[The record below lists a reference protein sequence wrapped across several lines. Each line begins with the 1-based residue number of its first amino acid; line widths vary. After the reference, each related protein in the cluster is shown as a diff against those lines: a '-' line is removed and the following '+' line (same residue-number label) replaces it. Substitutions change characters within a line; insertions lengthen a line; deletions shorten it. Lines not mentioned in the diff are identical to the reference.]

1 MTREVP
7 MPVVS
12 PEAFLSSLTE
22 PAAILDHEGH
32 VCAVNAAWSR
42 LGAEQ
47 ALAGGRFGPACDY
60 LTRCAEVRGVELVEV
75 LARGVRDVLAGR
87 SQSFMLE
94 YACDRAAPPRHFE
107 LVASALPAD
116 EGIGALLLH
125 RDVSDRERIAAA
137 CRKAEEHLKYVLE
150 MLPEGYWDWDIA
162 TDEVYYSGRWCES
175 LGYAR
180 GELEPNVGGWVKL
193 LHPDDVSRVMEAVN
207 AYLEGRSPS
216 YHCETRLRMK
226 DGKYRWNIDRG
237 RIVARDASGKPTRMV
252 GMEIDITA
260 RREAELVIEEQSR
273 RLRDLSTPLIPI
285 TDKVVVMP
293 LVGIVDAQ
301 RADQVLA
308 TLLEGLGRAQAS
320 VAILDVTGVSLI
332 DSHVASVLVNAAK
345 AVGLLGAQIVLT
357 GLRPE
362 VARTLVKLDVPWGN
376 IVMRGTLQSGIAYA
390 TRAERGTSMS

>member
-1 MTREVP
+1 MS
-7 MPVVS
+7 VVS
-12 PEAFLSSLTE
+12 SEALLSSLRE
-22 PAAILDHEGH
+22 PAAMLDHEGH
-32 VCAVNAAWSR
+32 VRAVNTAWSR
-42 LGAEQ
+42 LDVEQ
-47 ALAGGRFGPACDY
+47 ALAGGRFAVARDY
-60 LTRCAEVRGVELVEV
+60 LACCAEARSAELVEV

-87 SQSFMLE
+87 SQSFTLE
-94 YACDRAAPPRHFE
+94 YACERAAPPRHFE
-107 LVASALPAD
+107 LVASALAA
-116 EGIGALLLH
+116 EGGTGALITH
-125 RDVSDRERIAAA
+125 HDVTDREELAAA
-137 CRKAEEHLKYVLE
+137 RRQADARLKYVLE
-150 MLPEGYWDWDIA
+150 MLPEGYWEWDIA
-162 TDEVYYSGRWCES
+162 TDVVYYSDRWCES
-175 LGYAR
+175 LGYAP
-180 GELEPNVGGWVKL
+180 GELEPNVGGWAKL

-207 AYLEGRSPS
+207 GYLEGRTPS

-226 DGKYRWNIDRG
+226 SGKYRWNIDRG
-237 RIVARDASGKPTRMV
+237 RIVARDASGRPLRMV

-301 RADQVLA
+301 RADQVLS
-308 TLLEGLGRAQAS
+308 TLLDGLSRTQAS

-332 DSHVASVLVNAAK
+332 DSHVASVLVDAAK
-345 AVGLLGAQIVLT
+345 AVALLGARVVLT

-390 TRAERGTSMS
+390 TSAERAPSPS

>member
-1 MTREVP
+1 MST
-7 MPVVS
+7 VS
-12 PEAFLSSLTE
+12 PEALLSSIRE
-22 PAAILDHEGH
+22 PAAMLDHEGH
-32 VCAVNAAWSR
+32 VRAVNAAWSR
-42 LGAEQ
+42 LDVEQ
-47 ALAGGRFGPACDY
+47 ALAGHRFAVACDY
-60 LTRCAEVRGVELVEV
+60 LACCAEVRSVELVEV

-87 SQSFMLE
+87 ARSSTLE
-94 YACDRAAPPRHFE
+94 YGCESAAPLRHFE

-116 EGIGALLLH
+116 DGVGALITH
-125 RDVSDRERIAAA
+125 YDVTDREVLAAA
-137 CRKAEEHLKYVLE
+137 RRDAEERLSYVLE
-150 MLPEGYWDWDIA
+150 MLPEGYWDWNTA
-162 TDEVYYSGRWCES
+162 TDAVYYSDRWCES
-175 LGYAR
+175 LGYAP
-180 GELEPNVGGWVKL
+180 GELEPNVGAWVKL

-207 AYLEGRSPS
+207 AYLEGRSPI
-216 YHCETRLRMK
+216 YQCETRLRMK

-237 RIVARDASGKPTRMV
+237 RIVARDASGKPLRMV
-252 GMEIDITA
+252 GMEVDITA

-293 LVGIVDAQ
+293 LIGIVDAQ

-308 TLLEGLGRAQAS
+308 TLLEGLSRAQAS

-345 AVGLLGAQIVLT
+345 AVGLLGAQVVLT

-362 VARTLVKLDVPWGN
+362 VAKTLVKLDVPWGN

-390 TRAERGTSMS
+390 TRADRGAPTS